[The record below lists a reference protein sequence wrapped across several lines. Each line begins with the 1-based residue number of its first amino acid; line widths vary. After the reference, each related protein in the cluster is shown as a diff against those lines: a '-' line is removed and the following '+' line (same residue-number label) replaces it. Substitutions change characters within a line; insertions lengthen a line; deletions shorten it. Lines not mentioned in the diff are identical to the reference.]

1 MVFVFE
7 YDHIITVA
15 LVVDQVM
22 EGLVTISFNLFSDF
36 DRVYGFTFCYLL

>member
-22 EGLVTISFNLFSDF
+22 EGLFSDF